1 MGMRNRRIVRA
12 YSRNTQAPQM
22 TTAIIA
28 ATIAAG
34 AWLFIRLS
42 EASRQIDGIIETVL
56 STPLDYDDDC
66 DCEKIGQ

>member
-1 MGMRNRRIVRA
+1 
-12 YSRNTQAPQM
+12 M